1 MTAYVIVDNHI
12 IHDGP
17 YEAYIN
23 AIGETVEQFNGKY
36 LVRGGEIIFSDSEWN
51 PPRLVVIAF
60 PNRDKAMAW
69 VNSKEL
75 APLHEMRKRY
85 AESQMIVIE
94 GV

>member
-1 MTAYVIVDNHI
+1 MTAYVIVDNRITHN
-12 IHDGP
+12 GP
-17 YEAYIN
+17 YEAYIK

-36 LVRGGEIIFSDSEWN
+36 LVRGGDIIFGDSDWN
-51 PPRLVVIAF
+51 PSRLVIIAF

-69 VNSKEL
+69 VNSKDL

-85 AESQMIVIE
+85 AESKMIVIE

>member
-12 IHDGP
+12 IHDEP
-17 YEAYIN
+17 YEAYIK

-75 APLHEMRKRY
+75 APLHEIRKRY